1 MILVF
6 QSVRATERG
15 MSEWIGVK
23 TSAGQSR
30 LWRCTEW
37 ATTSVQLPQYTNRRQ
52 VYCET
57 GLTSM

>member
-23 TSAGQSR
+23 TSAGQNR

-37 ATTSVQLPQYTNRRQ
+37 ATTSVQLPQYT
-52 VYCET
+52 
-57 GLTSM
+57 